1 MYIHIYC
8 QNDPTTIVRMGYLQ
22 LVAVVVEVAVVEVV
36 VAYPHMLARNNVFLL
51 TYCLVDLC
59 SLKAHLRSR

>member
-1 MYIHIYC
+1 MVVAAVVVAMV
-8 QNDPTTIVRMGYLQ
+8 PQ
-22 LVAVVVEVAVVEVV
+22 LVAVVVEVAAVEVV